1 MMTKP
6 EAGKSQ
12 PAMPGEINRTRRSLL
27 KYAALL
33 LLVASA
39 VWLSV
44 PNEDTA
50 GGDVS
55 PLTARAAVMRDS
67 HVGAVVE
74 EDSGR
79 DVGAHADPYYMHR
92 EPHDDGGYFYY
103 GTTCHSA
110 GLVHQVSCH

>member
-12 PAMPGEINRTRRSLL
+12 PAMPDEINRTPRSLL

-33 LLVASA
+33 LLLVSA
-39 VWLSV
+39 AWVSV

-67 HVGAVVE
+67 HVSAVVE

-79 DVGAHADPYYMHR
+79 YVGPYPDPYYMHR

-103 GTTCHSA
+103 GARS
-110 GLVHQVSCH
+110 